1 MKLTLNN
8 LKMNFG
14 KYNDENIELKSG
26 FNVIFGNNEAGKSTI
41 FRFIGSMFYSY
52 YKTNSKSLL
61 IEKEAKE
68 KDRPWYSEK
77 YSGALEFTYNDENYH
92 LFRNFNTEDYNLIN
106 VSKNEEIKL
115 SDPRD
120 LPNLFFNISKETFNN
135 IISIDLKTP
144 WIDKK
149 DKNSIKNEFI
159 KEFYEKDKN
168 INLEQIK
175 ANLLK
180 RNQEIG
186 TDRISNK
193 ELGLLNK
200 EMAKLEDRIFELNS
214 NKLLIDRLEEE
225 KTPIENSLKK
235 QSNLIKYARLQT
247 NDNSISFE
255 EYEDL
260 LYKIKTYNDLIRESR
275 KSYSKNNNLNV
286 LKYKFIFV
294 ILAFVFSSILFYI
307 FKKPFYYLFFIL
319 SFLIFPLSKKSEDM
333 DYDAEEEVCY
343 LKDEIDLA
351 FSQKGVNN
359 LDEYRDLVK
368 STKTYK
374 VTLIEDSINLSEEEI
389 LEKINLLRD
398 KLSEINFKINNAKD
412 KLIIQR
418 ELFEDL
424 EDLKN
429 DKENLLD
436 EIRVNELIVNSIVK
450 TEEDLGQIFQEDLA
464 KNISET
470 IKFLTN
476 SRYEKII
483 LDKDYKL
490 SVYDEEKMDYIDVN
504 YLSSGT
510 IQAINIAFRIAVHQY
525 KSKSSLPLILDDVS
539 NYLDYNRMR
548 KLFEL
553 LSLYSQN
560 NQVILFTNNREEL
573 NLLKQ
578 FNSNIIYLSDVE

>member
-225 KTPIENSLKK
+225 KMPIENSLKK

>member
-225 KTPIENSLKK
+225 KIPIENSLKK

-389 LEKINLLRD
+389 SEKINLLRD
-398 KLSEINFKINNAKD
+398 KLTEINFKINNAKD

>member
-389 LEKINLLRD
+389 SEKINLLRD
-398 KLSEINFKINNAKD
+398 KLTEINFKINNAKD